1 MCVFLKTI
9 WSCFW
14 FTSLSK
20 DSQFTFGDRS
30 GIKEGAGNRP
40 RTQQER
46 FKSSEFGRSIERTE
60 LGSMIYL

>member
-14 FTSLSK
+14 FASFWSK
-20 DSQFTFGDRS
+20 DSKFTFGDRS

-40 RTQQER
+40 PNPTRKTKQAANVAEAT
-46 FKSSEFGRSIERTE
+46 K
-60 LGSMIYL
+60 